1 MQESQQ
7 TQETRRV
14 YSVKQIP
21 SLPGYTWLSASSLRH
36 IIFNSKN
43 RMRSGGESIPG
54 NGLAEERAII
64 RVGRKVLIDLD
75 AFDRWLDD
83 HREDPN

>member
-1 MQESQQ
+1 
-7 TQETRRV
+7 
-14 YSVKQIP
+14 
-21 SLPGYTWLSASSLRH
+21 
-36 IIFNSKN
+36 
-43 RMRSGGESIPG
+43 MRSGGESIPG